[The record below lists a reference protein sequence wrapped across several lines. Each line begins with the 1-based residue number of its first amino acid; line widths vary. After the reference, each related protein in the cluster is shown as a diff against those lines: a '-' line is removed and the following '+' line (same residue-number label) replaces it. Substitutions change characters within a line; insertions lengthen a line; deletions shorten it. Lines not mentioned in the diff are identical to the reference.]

1 MSKEEKREGERE
13 EGGRE
18 TSAECVVYS
27 LFKISHDVLVALR
40 MLYNV

>member
-1 MSKEEKREGERE
+1 MSKEGKREGERE

-27 LFKISHDVLVALR
+27 LFKIFNYSH
-40 MLYNV
+40 MMS